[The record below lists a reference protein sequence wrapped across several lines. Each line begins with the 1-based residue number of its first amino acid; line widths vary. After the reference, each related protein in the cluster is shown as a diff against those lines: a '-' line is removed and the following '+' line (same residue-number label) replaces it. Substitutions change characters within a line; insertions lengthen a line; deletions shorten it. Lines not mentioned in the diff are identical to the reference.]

1 MWPGDITSAWGPR
14 KEPVV
19 KMTIPANRA
28 HPVGTAEQAEPASDA
43 RRGEEEERSDE
54 AFEATILRLDSLT
67 LELLF
72 RKAGE

>member
-1 MWPGDITSAWGPR
+1 MIST
-14 KEPVV
+14 
-19 KMTIPANRA
+19 ANRP
-28 HPVGTAEQAEPASDA
+28 HSVGTAEQAEPSSDM
-43 RRGEEEERSDE
+43 RRGEEEEHSDE